1 MTTEI
6 PRRIPFL
13 PPYCRHNLP
22 LPSQDGRSELV
33 ADTVTNLQVC
43 GKIIRNRGEEMTE
56 REKECPSI
64 EILLKIL
71 EEFDIPVV
79 QATTVLTS
87 EIQFSDHTQP
97 LSLKSALN
105 KPQKELVTAPLGIL
119 KTAETFAVQAKRHG
133 RPKSKREIGDIREQ
147 FTWAASKLLSPEGVG
162 RILATII
169 LNSGQ
174 KARWVREGLD
184 CLVENGQW
192 RLPSK
197 EEEKWWGWL
206 YRQKQKGEN
215 VEGWFKDR
223 FVVNL
228 FHANYVMRVR
238 RSELPPKEFDE
249 FLRMIDPLVP
259 DEGELPR
266 IFKEITKTFR

>member
-1 MTTEI
+1 MTREI
-6 PRRIPFL
+6 SQGIPF
-13 PPYCRHNLP
+13 PSPYRHHDLP

-33 ADTVTNLQVC
+33 ADTITNLQVC
-43 GKIIRNRGEEMTE
+43 GKIIRNRGEKMTE
-56 REKECPSI
+56 REKECHSI

-79 QATTVLTS
+79 QATTLKS
-87 EIQFSDHTQP
+87 EIQFSDHNQP

-147 FTWAASKLLSPEGVG
+147 FTRAASKLLSPEGVG
-162 RILATII
+162 RILATIT

-184 CLVENGQW
+184 CLVEDGQW

-238 RSELPPKEFDE
+238 RSELPSKEFDE
-249 FLRMIDPLVP
+249 FLGMIDPLVP